1 MILCSVLDEGPV
13 SSLVHLCMS
22 GCDCQVLDR
31 STDELDNETS
41 QRTFHAILA
50 PSRLVDQAAILRQ
63 LSTYAPVIIVDD
75 KPTIGKAVNAIRN
88 GAYDYIPVGTQQELS
103 DAILTSVLESDAAIG
118 LFNLERE
125 ILGNCDEIK
134 EIRSLV
140 RKVAPTEGSVVLH
153 GATGTGKNLVAKCI
167 HATSNRSEG
176 PFVKLDCDRVPPDR
190 VMNELFGNG
199 QSETHTGRVLASSS
213 GTLFLN
219 EVGSLPSEAQ
229 SALLHLLDHNEI
241 QQYGQDH
248 SIPADVRI
256 IVASVFPLDTL
267 ADLGRIGRGLCT
279 RLSRFRLVLPPLTER
294 GEDIVLLA
302 EDKLRKHSSSLGK
315 SGMKFH
321 PSTLS
326 RMMQYDW
333 PGNVRELDQA
343 VERAVLVSEATSIL
357 PEDLGID
364 TIPPPQRPVE
374 QSSGEFTSLEDYF
387 IEFVRTNEE
396 RYTETEL
403 AEKLGISR
411 KSLWERRNKL
421 GIPRRRAKVKR
432 LHT

>member
-1 MILCSVLDEGPV
+1 MAESDY
-13 SSLVHLCMS
+13 
-22 GCDCQVLDR
+22 QVLDH
-31 STDELDNETS
+31 SADDLANGTPPN
-41 QRTFHAILA
+41 TFHAILA
-50 PSRLVDQAAILRQ
+50 PSRLVDQAATLRQ

-75 KPTIGKAVNAIRN
+75 DPTIGKAVSAIRN
-88 GAYDYIPVGTQQELS
+88 GAYDYIPVGTQQELV
-103 DAILTSVLESDAAIG
+103 DAILSSVLDSDMASG

-125 ILGNCDEIK
+125 ILGNCDEIR
-134 EIRSLV
+134 EIRNLV
-140 RKVAPTEGSVVLH
+140 RKVAPTDGSVLLH

-167 HATSNRSEG
+167 HSISNRSEG

-190 VMNELFGNG
+190 VMDELFGGG
-199 QSETHTGRVLASSS
+199 QGETYSGRVLASNG

-229 SALLHLLDHNEI
+229 AALLHLLDHNEI
-241 QQYGQDH
+241 QQFGQDQP
-248 SIPADVRI
+248 IAVDIRI

-279 RLSRFRLVLPPLTER
+279 RLSQFRLILPPLTER
-294 GEDIVLLA
+294 GDDVALLA
-302 EDKLRKHSSSLGK
+302 EDKLRKHSSALGK
-315 SGMKFH
+315 SGMEFH
-321 PSTLS
+321 VSTVT
-326 RMMQYDW
+326 RMLQYDW
-333 PGNVRELDQA
+333 PGNIRELDQA
-343 VERAVLVSEATSIL
+343 VERAVLVCESNSIL

-364 TIPPPQRPVE
+364 TIPPPQHPVE
-374 QSSGEFTSLEDYF
+374 QSSGEFTTLEDYF
-387 IEFVRTNEE
+387 IEFVRANEE

>member
-1 MILCSVLDEGPV
+1 MILCSVLDDGPV
-13 SSLVHLCMS
+13 RSLVHECMS
-22 GCDCQVLDR
+22 ECDYQVLDH
-31 STDELDNETS
+31 SADELANGTP
-41 QRTFHAILA
+41 QNTFHAILA
-50 PSRLVDQAAILRQ
+50 PSRLVDQAATLRQ

-75 KPTIGKAVNAIRN
+75 IPTFGKAVSAIRN
-88 GAYDYIPVGTQQELS
+88 GAYDYIPVGTQQELT
-103 DAILTSVLESDAAIG
+103 DAILSSVLDSDMASG

-125 ILGNCDEIK
+125 ILGICDEIR
-134 EIRSLV
+134 EIRNLV
-140 RKVAPTEGSVVLH
+140 RKVAPTDGSVLLH

-167 HATSNRSEG
+167 HSTSNRSEG

-190 VMNELFGNG
+190 VMAELFGNG
-199 QSETHTGRVLASSS
+199 QGETHTGRVLASNG

-229 SALLHLLDHNEI
+229 AALLHLLDYNEI
-241 QQYGQDH
+241 QQFGQDLP
-248 SIPADVRI
+248 IAVDTRI

-279 RLSRFRLVLPPLTER
+279 RLSQFRLILPPLSER
-294 GEDIVLLA
+294 GDDVVLLA
-302 EDKLRKHSSSLGK
+302 EDKLRKHSSTLGK
-315 SGMKFH
+315 TGMEFH
-321 PSTLS
+321 VSTVS
-326 RMMQYDW
+326 RMLQYDW

-343 VERAVLVSEATSIL
+343 VERAVLVSESNSIL

-364 TIPPPQRPVE
+364 TIPPPQHPVD
-374 QSSGEFTSLEDYF
+374 QSSGEFTTLEDYF
-387 IEFVRTNEE
+387 IEFVRANEE

>member
-1 MILCSVLDEGPV
+1 MAESDY
-13 SSLVHLCMS
+13 
-22 GCDCQVLDR
+22 QVLAHSADDLANG
-31 STDELDNETS
+31 TPQN
-41 QRTFHAILA
+41 TFHAILA
-50 PSRLVDQAAILRQ
+50 PSRLVDQAATLRQ

-75 KPTIGKAVNAIRN
+75 DPTIGKAVSAIRN
-88 GAYDYIPVGTQQELS
+88 GAYDYIPVGTQQELT
-103 DAILTSVLESDAAIG
+103 DAILSSVLDSDMASG

-125 ILGNCDEIK
+125 ILGNCDEIR
-134 EIRSLV
+134 EIRNLV
-140 RKVAPTEGSVVLH
+140 RKVAPTDGSVLLH
-153 GATGTGKNLVAKCI
+153 GATGTGKNLLAKCI
-167 HATSNRSEG
+167 HSTSNRSVG

-190 VMNELFGNG
+190 VMDELFGGG
-199 QSETHTGRVLASSS
+199 QGETHSGRVLASNG

-229 SALLHLLDHNEI
+229 AALLHLLDYNEI
-241 QQYGQDH
+241 QQFGQDLPI
-248 SIPADVRI
+248 SVNIRI

-279 RLSRFRLVLPPLTER
+279 RLSQFRLILPPLTER
-294 GEDIVLLA
+294 GDDVALLA
-302 EDKLRKHSSSLGK
+302 EDKLRKHSSALGK
-315 SGMKFH
+315 SGMEFH
-321 PSTLS
+321 VSTVS
-326 RMMQYDW
+326 RMLQYDW

-343 VERAVLVSEATSIL
+343 VERAVLVSESNSIL

-364 TIPPPQRPVE
+364 TIPPPQHPVE
-374 QSSGEFTSLEDYF
+374 QSSGEFTTLEDYF
-387 IEFVRTNEE
+387 IEFVRANEE